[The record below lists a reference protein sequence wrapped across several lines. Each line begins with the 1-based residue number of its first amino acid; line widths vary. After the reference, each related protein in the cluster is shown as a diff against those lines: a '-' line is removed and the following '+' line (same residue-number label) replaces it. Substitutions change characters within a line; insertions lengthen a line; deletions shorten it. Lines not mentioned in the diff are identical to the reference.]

1 MPPTALPPVL
11 FPNGYVWFVF
21 LSSLDVMLTWVV
33 LHFGGREQNALAERI
48 IYRYGLPGL
57 VVFKFAVVVFVISLC
72 ETIGR
77 KHRES
82 ARKLLSLG
90 IIITCFPVA
99 LAFGLMLLHRYG

>member
-1 MPPTALPPVL
+1 MEPLHRRHVL
-11 FPNGYVWFVF
+11 FPNGYAWFVF
-21 LSSLDVMLTWVV
+21 VSSLDIMLTWVI
-33 LHFGGREQNALAERI
+33 LHFGGREQNALAEKI

-57 VVFKFAVVVFVISLC
+57 VIFKFVIVVFVIGLC

-77 KHRES
+77 KHYES

-99 LAFGLMLLHRYG
+99 LAFGLMLLHER

>member
-1 MPPTALPPVL
+1 MEPLHRRHVL

-21 LSSLDVMLTWVV
+21 VSSLDVMLTWVI
-33 LHFGGREQNALAERI
+33 LHFGGAEQNALAERI

-57 VVFKFAVVVFVISLC
+57 VVFKFAIVVFVIGLC
-72 ETIGR
+72 ETIGH

-99 LAFGLMLLHRYG
+99 LAFGLMLIHV